1 VFGKQL
7 ARTARALYLW
17 RAPAP
22 ADVTVGELKLR
33 CWLKD
38 NTCERK
44 FVFTPWRFDV
54 RELAAIVEVLPAD
67 GVFVDIGAN
76 VGIYSLHAATRL
88 GPRGRIVAFE
98 PLPAAYQ
105 RLVFNIEATRSQRA
119 AWPRIDVLPEAVSE
133 REGIC
138 ELAIDAGNLGG
149 NSIAG
154 GARSSRTGSVQSL
167 DIPSRPLLAA
177 LHALGVGRIDA
188 LKIDIEGAEDRALVP
203 FLNSAG
209 ADLLPRRLVLE
220 NSDSLWRLDLR
231 GALAARGYAELF
243 RTRLN
248 TAYERRITAP

>member
-1 VFGKQL
+1 
-7 ARTARALYLW
+7 LYLW
-17 RAPAP
+17 HAPAP

-33 CWLKD
+33 CWLTD

-54 RELAAIVEVLPAD
+54 RELAAIAEALPAD

-76 VGIYSLHAATRL
+76 VGIYTLHAATRL
-88 GPRGRIVAFE
+88 DSRGRIVAFE
-98 PLPAAYQ
+98 PMPAAYQ
-105 RLVFNIEATRSQRA
+105 RLVFNIESTRAQRA
-119 AWPRIDVLPEAVSE
+119 AWPRIDVLPEAVSD

-149 NSIAG
+149 NSIVDSARFSCAG
-154 GARSSRTGSVQSL
+154 SAQSVS
-167 DIPSRPLLAA
+167 IPCRPLLGA
-177 LHALGVGRIDA
+177 LHALGVTRVDA

-203 FLNSAG
+203 FLASAP
-209 ADLLPRRLVLE
+209 ASLLPRRLVLE

-231 GALAARGYAELF
+231 GALAGRGYVEMF

-248 TAYERRITAP
+248 SAYELRVSGP